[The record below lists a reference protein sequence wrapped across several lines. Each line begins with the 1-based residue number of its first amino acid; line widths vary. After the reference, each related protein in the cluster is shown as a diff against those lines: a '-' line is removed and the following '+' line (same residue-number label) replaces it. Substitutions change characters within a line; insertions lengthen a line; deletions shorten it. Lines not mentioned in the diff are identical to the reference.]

1 MSTGA
6 AGHLD
11 EGTVAAYLLGG
22 LGRAETAARE
32 RHLRDCDAC
41 QQQVAGLAEVRR
53 MLGLVP
59 ASLVLEDPALAGG
72 AGGRVHAISGG
83 AAAARRD
90 RAAAARQDW
99 AAVAR
104 RDGAAVAR
112 RDGAAVARRDGAGG
126 RRGRWWSAAAIVVAA
141 VVAAVL
147 VPVLVSRIGAPGG
160 RQPPATVVMVTGF
173 DVSTHV
179 SALMR
184 LRPGPTASTFDLR
197 LVGAPAGAMLSV
209 VADRVDGG
217 PVLAGRWMVPPYT
230 AGTVFKLFG
239 SVDVKV
245 ADLAG
250 FRVLLPG
257 GNVLVDLVMP
267 KTPAS
272 ASPSP

>member
-32 RHLRDCDAC
+32 RHLRGCDAC
-41 QQQVAGLAEVRR
+41 RRQVAALTEVRR
-53 MLGLVP
+53 KLSLVP
-59 ASLVLEDPALAGG
+59 AGLVLEDPALAGG
-72 AGGRVHAISGG
+72 AGRRMPAILGG
-83 AAAARRD
+83 VAAARRHRGVVAPRH
-90 RAAAARQDW
+90 RAAEAPPQRAATGP
-99 AAVAR
+99 AAPPQR
-104 RDGAAVAR
+104 
-112 RDGAAVARRDGAGG
+112 AGG
-126 RRGRWWSAAAIVVAA
+126 LRGRWLPAAAIAVAT

-147 VPVLVSRIGAPGG
+147 VPVVVSLTGAPGG

-184 LRPGPTASTFDLR
+184 LRPGPTAATFDLR
-197 LVGAPAGAMLSV
+197 LTGVPAGAMLSV

-217 PVLAGRWMVPPYT
+217 PVLAGRWLVPSYP

-257 GNVLVDLVMP
+257 GNVLVGLVMP
-267 KTPAS
+267 KTQ
-272 ASPSP
+272 ASPSPSR

>member
-32 RHLRDCDAC
+32 RHLRGCDAC
-41 QQQVAGLAEVRR
+41 RRQVAALAEVRR
-53 MLGLVP
+53 KLSLVP
-59 ASLVLEDPALAGG
+59 AGLVLEDPALAGG
-72 AGGRVHAISGG
+72 AGRHRGVVAPRH
-83 AAAARRD
+83 
-90 RAAAARQDW
+90 RAAEAPPQRAATGP
-99 AAVAR
+99 AAPPQR
-104 RDGAAVAR
+104 
-112 RDGAAVARRDGAGG
+112 AGG
-126 RRGRWWSAAAIVVAA
+126 LRGRWLPAAAIAVAT

-147 VPVLVSRIGAPGG
+147 VPVVVSLTGAPGG

-184 LRPGPTASTFDLR
+184 LRPGPTAATFDLR
-197 LVGAPAGAMLSV
+197 LTGVPAGAMLSV

-217 PVLAGRWMVPPYT
+217 PVLAGRWLVPSYP

-257 GNVLVDLVMP
+257 GNVLVGLVMP
-267 KTPAS
+267 KTQ
-272 ASPSP
+272 ASPSPSR

>member
-1 MSTGA
+1 VSTGA

-32 RHLRDCDAC
+32 RHLRGCDAC
-41 QQQVAGLAEVRR
+41 RRQVAALTEVRR
-53 MLGLVP
+53 KLSLVP
-59 ASLVLEDPALAGG
+59 AGLVLEDPALAGG
-72 AGGRVHAISGG
+72 AGRHRGVVAPRH
-83 AAAARRD
+83 
-90 RAAAARQDW
+90 RAAEAPPQRAATGP
-99 AAVAR
+99 AAPPQR
-104 RDGAAVAR
+104 
-112 RDGAAVARRDGAGG
+112 AGG
-126 RRGRWWSAAAIVVAA
+126 LRGRWLPAAAIAVAT

-147 VPVLVSRIGAPGG
+147 VPVVVSLTGAPGG

-184 LRPGPTASTFDLR
+184 LRPGPTAATFDLR
-197 LVGAPAGAMLSV
+197 LTGVPAGAMLSV

-217 PVLAGRWMVPPYT
+217 PVLAGRWLVPSYP

-257 GNVLVDLVMP
+257 GNVLVGLVMP
-267 KTPAS
+267 KTQ
-272 ASPSP
+272 ASPSPSR

>member
-32 RHLRDCDAC
+32 RHLRGCDAC
-41 QQQVAGLAEVRR
+41 RRQVAALTEVRR
-53 MLGLVP
+53 KLSLVP
-59 ASLVLEDPALAGG
+59 AGLVLEDPALAGG
-72 AGGRVHAISGG
+72 AGRHRGVVAPRH
-83 AAAARRD
+83 
-90 RAAAARQDW
+90 RAAEAPPQRAATGP
-99 AAVAR
+99 AAPPQR
-104 RDGAAVAR
+104 
-112 RDGAAVARRDGAGG
+112 AGG
-126 RRGRWWSAAAIVVAA
+126 LRGRWLPAAAIAVAT

-147 VPVLVSRIGAPGG
+147 VPVVVSLTGAPGG

-184 LRPGPTASTFDLR
+184 LRPGPTAATFDLR
-197 LVGAPAGAMLSV
+197 LTGVPAGAMLSV

-217 PVLAGRWMVPPYT
+217 PVLAGRWLVPSYP

-257 GNVLVDLVMP
+257 GNVLVGLVMP
-267 KTPAS
+267 KTQ
-272 ASPSP
+272 ASPSPSR